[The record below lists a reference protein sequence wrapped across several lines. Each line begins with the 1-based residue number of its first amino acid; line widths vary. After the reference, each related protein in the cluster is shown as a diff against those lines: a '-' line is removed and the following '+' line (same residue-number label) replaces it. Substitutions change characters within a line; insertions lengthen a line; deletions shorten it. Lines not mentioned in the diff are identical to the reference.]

1 MWVFLFQPRRGY
13 ISCGGFFLD
22 PNEIFFSA
30 GCTFHPRRGLKPR
43 QGGHR
48 VPTRCETSARWP
60 RGHPKWP
67 RVDARTP
74 THITY
79 THAKHT
85 WCVRSIDLPRQ
96 LFFTHRVRE
105 GRLVV
110 LFTLKLVPWGKK
122 TKCVV
127 WYLAGSSFPQ
137 RGI

>member
-67 RVDARTP
+67 RVEFA
-74 THITY
+74 
-79 THAKHT
+79 
-85 WCVRSIDLPRQ
+85 S
-96 LFFTHRVRE
+96 RE
-105 GRLVV
+105 GGRRGGFAHLFAAKEAGESLLLPDVSDHRGTSVSNLLGTIPSVV
-110 LFTLKLVPWGKK
+110 SF
-122 TKCVV
+122 
-127 WYLAGSSFPQ
+127 GSVA
-137 RGI
+137 RGFGR